1 MPRKSINLNIL
12 CTQKYQPCTK
22 RCFFWYK
29 IRTVLKRL
37 KKLSFQLVQ
46 QHLRNW
52 KAFWMER
59 FFLDEEKLQQPLC
72 EGKDVIKIRLKSH
85 KRTRIRIPLKVVPIR
100 VRAIACVCDRDGQ
113 RWIVKE
119 KRDRRGGKVEKAEIA
134 IKIYQERAWLR
145 VRHVDIDEP
154 WDRSYRE

>member
-1 MPRKSINLNIL
+1 
-12 CTQKYQPCTK
+12 
-22 RCFFWYK
+22 
-29 IRTVLKRL
+29 
-37 KKLSFQLVQ
+37 
-46 QHLRNW
+46 
-52 KAFWMER
+52 
-59 FFLDEEKLQQPLC
+59 
-72 EGKDVIKIRLKSH
+72 
-85 KRTRIRIPLKVVPIR
+85 

-119 KRDRRGGKVEKAEIA
+119 KRDRRVGKVEKAEIA